1 MTSGNGPAPGRGRVS
16 GTERAAEAL
25 THVPVRRCVGCRQP
39 GERSVLLRF
48 AVAEVDGQP
57 VVVHDPARTLPGR
70 GAWLHPDEDCW
81 QLALR
86 RSAFGRALRSS
97 ARLDQVGISEAI
109 AALSPEHD

>member
-1 MTSGNGPAPGRGRVS
+1 M
-16 GTERAAEAL
+16 
-25 THVPVRRCVGCRQP
+25 GCRQP

-48 AVAEVDGQP
+48 AVAEVDGQQT
-57 VVVHDPARTLPGR
+57 VVHDPARTLPGR

-86 RSAFGRALRSS
+86 RSAFGRALRSP
-97 ARLDQVGISEAI
+97 ARLDQVGISEVI

>member
-1 MTSGNGPAPGRGRVS
+1 MS
-16 GTERAAEAL
+16 GTERSLGPL
-25 THVPVRRCVGCRQP
+25 THVPMRRCVGCRQP

-48 AVAEVDGQP
+48 AVAEVDGEP
-57 VVVHDPARTLPGR
+57 VVVHDPRRALPGR

-109 AALSPEHD
+109 AALSPELD